1 MPLTA
6 ILAAVP
12 TDLSPDE
19 FRAALKRL
27 GFSQVGF
34 ARYIG
39 YDDRQVR
46 HWIAGSSSHAKR
58 RNKWPVPK
66 VVCELISAL
75 EKLADL
81 QDRIMEE

>member
-6 ILAAVP
+6 TLGTVP
-12 TDLSPDE
+12 TELSPDE
-19 FRAALKRL
+19 FRDALKRL

-34 ARYIG
+34 ARFIE

-46 HWIAGSSSHAKR
+46 HWIAG
-58 RNKWPVPK
+58 NWPVPR
-66 VVCELISAL
+66 VVCELIGAL

-81 QDRIMEE
+81 HDRILDD

>member
-1 MPLTA
+1 MPLEA

-34 ARYIG
+34 ARFIEK
-39 YDDRQVR
+39 DDRQVR
-46 HWIAGSSSHAKR
+46 HWIAGD
-58 RNKWPVPK
+58 WPVPR
-66 VVCELISAL
+66 VVVELLNAL
-75 EKLADL
+75 DKLADL